1 MNLYI
6 FVVLTGHDPINT
18 GINSHL
24 CQNRI
29 DRAQR
34 AHLWPVWVGI
44 IAGVHDCDGVAQTC
58 CNASTAAW
66 STSLTRSRSRVLCTH
81 TQLLRNHARL
91 VFTYRTH
98 DMWCAHGRPSCPAP
112 YVDHT
117 AVSATRWACRR
128 LCLGCRT
135 TPTCGGTSA
144 IRLGTGSCTIN
155 RPLITMH
162 D

>member
-6 FVVLTGHDPINT
+6 FVVPTGHNSINT

-24 CQNRI
+24 CQYRI

-34 AHLWPVWVGI
+34 AHLWPVWMGI
-44 IAGVHDCDGVAQTC
+44 IAGVAQTC

-81 TQLLRNHARL
+81 TQPLINHARL

-98 DMWCAHGRPSCPAP
+98 DIWCAHGRPSCQHDGHAAGC
-112 YVDHT
+112 VWDVGQLRH
-117 AVSATRWACRR
+117 AVGHQQFDWVRVRVQ
-128 LCLGCRT
+128 
-135 TPTCGGTSA
+135 
-144 IRLGTGSCTIN
+144 
-155 RPLITMH
+155 LICH
-162 D
+162 L